1 MKEFTLYVAETT
13 GNAKNNIYE
22 TEVQVQ
28 DAATL
33 AAALA
38 KDHVCAKYR
47 GNRRSADNFEYSD
60 CIPMD
65 CDNDHSEIP
74 SEWKTPEDVTSAFPN
89 VVFAV
94 GHSRNNMKEK
104 NGRAARPKFHVY
116 FPIERITDAKQ
127 YVAMKKQILRIFPW
141 FDANAADAARFYF
154 GNEENNAKVFDGTKT
169 VDAVLPKAICEGS
182 RNATLSQKAACLIK
196 RYGDCETAHEMF
208 LQEAALCI
216 PSLEQSELQRIWN
229 SAK

>member
-1 MKEFTLYVAETT
+1 MKEFTLHVAKTT
-13 GNAKNNIYE
+13 GNAQNNIYE

-33 AAALA
+33 ATAFA

-65 CDNDHSEIP
+65 CDNDHSDEP
-74 SEWKTPEDVTSAFPN
+74 SEWKTPEDVAAAFPD

-127 YVAMKKQILRIFPW
+127 YVAMKKQIL
-141 FDANAADAARFYF
+141 
-154 GNEENNAKVFDGTKT
+154 
-169 VDAVLPKAICEGS
+169 
-182 RNATLSQKAACLIK
+182 LSCSHTTPDMPLRLIN
-196 RYGDCETAHEMF
+196 
-208 LQEAALCI
+208 I
-216 PSLEQSELQRIWN
+216 
-229 SAK
+229 